1 MGEQMKAPA
10 IQIKEAIVAHLQGM
24 VGDYTHPIPTTQ
36 IRGILDL
43 SGTPKDA
50 YGITVNATDEGDWT
64 GAHERI
70 LIRIVPTIT
79 VFTHLDEDMDGSL
92 ADSLVTDTLSI
103 MQSIEYQ
110 LDGYVVASKGNWSV
124 TDTQMDNSFRQVVLS
139 AVLPIVRQK

>member
-1 MGEQMKAPA
+1 MKAPA

-50 YGITVNATDEGDWT
+50 YGITINATDEGDWT

-110 LDGYVVASKGNWSV
+110 LDGYQVASKGNWSV
-124 TDTQMDNSFRQVVLS
+124 TDTQMDSSFRQVVLS
-139 AVLPIVRQK
+139 AVLPIVRQINN

>member
-1 MGEQMKAPA
+1 MTKAPA

-24 VGDYTHPIPTTQ
+24 IGSYTLPIPSTQ

-50 YGITVNATDEGDWT
+50 YGITVSATDEGDWN

-70 LIRIVPTIT
+70 LIRIVPSIT
-79 VFTHLDEDMDGSL
+79 VFTHLEEDQDGSL

-103 MQSIEYQ
+103 MQSIQYNLE
-110 LDGYVVASKGNWSV
+110 GYYVASKGNWSV
-124 TDTQMDNSFRQVVLS
+124 TDTQMDNSFRQITLS
-139 AVLPIVRQK
+139 AVLPIVRQINN